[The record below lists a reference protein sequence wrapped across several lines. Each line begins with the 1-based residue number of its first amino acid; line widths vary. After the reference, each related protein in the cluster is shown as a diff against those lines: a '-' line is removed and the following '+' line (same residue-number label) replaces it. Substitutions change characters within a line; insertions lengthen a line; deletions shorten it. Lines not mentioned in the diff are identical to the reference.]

1 MSFKSFFSNLLNYT
15 PVDIYDFLLL
25 GDSNTDTT
33 SSTNNNEDKIENIYP
48 SISVNM
54 EKLKISVKSLNIM
67 L

>member
-33 SSTNNNEDKIENIYP
+33 
-48 SISVNM
+48 
-54 EKLKISVKSLNIM
+54 
-67 L
+67 